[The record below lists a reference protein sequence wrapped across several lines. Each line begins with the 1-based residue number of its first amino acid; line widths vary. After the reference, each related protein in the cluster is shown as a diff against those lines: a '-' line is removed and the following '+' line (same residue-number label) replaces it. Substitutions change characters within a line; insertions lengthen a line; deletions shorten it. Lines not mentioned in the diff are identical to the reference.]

1 MVQQSEPSKIAHKEG
16 REGEKT
22 QKKKKIKRFRNP
34 TSLF

>member
-22 QKKKKIKRFRNP
+22 QKKKIKRFRNP
-34 TSLF
+34 ISLF